1 MTTLK
6 IALLG
11 AHGSGTPS
19 LARHLGR
26 ALDERGIEAHVVLAQ
41 AITPYMRM
49 PDFAL
54 VFLLGLGRP
63 AATSAPALQEA
74 DATIRATLQN
84 TQTPYRVIYGSDA
97 QRLAQVLMA
106 VDAISAAD
114 ANDPTEPGAAR
125 HTSPAPWSCEHCSD
139 PACERKLLT
148 DLLAQRQGLRLGA
161 PAPA

>member
-11 AHGSGTPS
+11 AHGSGASS
-19 LARHLGR
+19 LARHLST
-26 ALDERGIEAHVVLAQ
+26 ALDERGIQAQIVIAQ
-41 AITPYMRM
+41 AITPDMRI

-54 VFLLGLGRP
+54 VFLLGLGRS
-63 AATSAPALQEA
+63 AAANAPALPMA
-74 DATIRATLQN
+74 DASIRAALQN

-106 VDAISAAD
+106 VDAISPAD
-114 ANDPTEPGAAR
+114 ADDATEPDAAC
-125 HTSPAPWSCEHCSD
+125 HTSVAPWSCEHCSD

-148 DLLAQRQGLRLGA
+148 DLVAQRLGLTSGA
-161 PAPA
+161 PASA